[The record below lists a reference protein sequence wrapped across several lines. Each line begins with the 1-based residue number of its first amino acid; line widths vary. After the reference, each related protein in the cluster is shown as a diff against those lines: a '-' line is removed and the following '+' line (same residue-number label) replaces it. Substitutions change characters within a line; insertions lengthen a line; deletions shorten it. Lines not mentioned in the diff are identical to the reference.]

1 MENPPNRLTG
11 NAPLVNFP
19 IGMKIHLT
27 IPLGLGLLVS
37 AETRITTFGDRW
49 EVGLVPRFPPMQN
62 GFGPATTTIMI
73 ACIADTPP

>member
-1 MENPPNRLTG
+1 M
-11 NAPLVNFP
+11 
-19 IGMKIHLT
+19 T

-49 EVGLVPRFPPMQN
+49 EVGLAPRFPPTQN